1 MTQPLERVQPVEE
14 RKAEPT
20 RTYSKANFY
29 VFTDA
34 VERLGISAPDL
45 CEEIGY
51 SRSSHKHWE
60 KTGEM
65 PFVASLA
72 CEALLRRAANNEAAR
87 IILRG
92 DNVAVL
98 DGNFT
103 AKEIHPGIW
112 AVEPAA

>member
-1 MTQPLERVQPVEE
+1 MAQPMKQIQPVEE
-14 RKAEPT
+14 QKAEPT
-20 RTYSKANFY
+20 RTYSKADFSL
-29 VFTDA
+29 FADA

-45 CEEIGY
+45 CAAIGY

-72 CEALLRRAANNEAAR
+72 CEALVRRAGNDKAAR
-87 IILRG
+87 IILRA

-98 DGNFT
+98 DGDFT
-103 AKEIHPGIW
+103 AKEIHPSIW
-112 AVEPAA
+112 AIEPAA